1 MLMSRNET
9 EDMAESETGS
19 GAGAEEISGGESD
32 TVSSAESEA
41 EAVSE
46 AKNSVKS
53 KAANR
58 SAATAINSGDS
69 KSPGEPEFA
78 DRAFSAVFKVMSGN
92 HKNSM
97 EHLNRANKGE
107 MFVLQFLDVQ
117 DTTVIP
123 SELSVALQASTARI
137 SALLGSLEKKGQ
149 IKREIDKTNRR
160 NILVTITDEGR
171 KRVKSEMNEMRKN
184 ITQVFVKMG
193 EDDTLEFVR
202 LLKLFFE
209 LSEKHFHCH

>member
-1 MLMSRNET
+1 MSSNE
-9 EDMAESETGS
+9 
-19 GAGAEEISGGESD
+19 AEEIAGTGPED
-32 TVSSAESEA
+32 KAESTA
-41 EAVSE
+41 E
-46 AKNSVKS
+46 
-53 KAANR
+53 NR
-58 SAATAINSGDS
+58 SAATEINSEDNKGRS
-69 KSPGEPEFA
+69 GTEYA
-78 DRAFSAVFKVMSGN
+78 DRAFGAFFKIMSGN

-97 EHLNRANKGE
+97 EHLNRANRGE

-117 DTTVIP
+117 DATVIP

-149 IKREIDKTNRR
+149 IRREIDKSNRR
-160 NILVTITDEGR
+160 NILVSITDEGR

-193 EDDTLEFVR
+193 EADTVEFVR
-202 LLKLFFE
+202 LMKLFFE